1 MDKVSH
7 LPEALPIKVIRS
19 FYHTLIKALLNIS
32 QNESD
37 IKSRTYVFFSILGK
51 YYQPLNIMSLIPS
64 ISEGYDYNDKKSSSQ
79 DFSKSFDCAMEW
91 KLFCDGSESAF
102 VKIYNHYF
110 QSLYNLGRQFSGDT
124 DLLKDC
130 LQETFI
136 SIRKKRHDLHKVISV
151 KAFLIKCYR
160 NKIITEQKKQKKKN
174 KKMDFDLS
182 NESFGFLV
190 TPSHESLLVNKQFH
204 TEQVALIQDSLNK
217 LTQRQREVIYYFY
230 YNGLSYSQ
238 IKEVMGFSSVRAVR
252 NLMYRSLSELKKY
265 AEAPVK

>member
-1 MDKVSH
+1 M
-7 LPEALPIKVIRS
+7 
-19 FYHTLIKALLNIS
+19 ALLSN
-32 QNESD
+32 
-37 IKSRTYVFFSILGK
+37 
-51 YYQPLNIMSLIPS
+51 
-64 ISEGYDYNDKKSSSQ
+64 ISEGYNQNDRKNSSQ
-79 DFSKSFDCAMEW
+79 EFSKSFDSAVEW

-110 QSLYNLGRQFSGDT
+110 QILYNLGRQFSGDT

-160 NKIITEQKKQKKKN
+160 NKIITEQKKQNKKR
-174 KKMDFDLS
+174 KKMDLDLTNDS
-182 NESFGFLV
+182 YGFLV
-190 TPSHESLLVNKQFH
+190 TPSHESLLVNKQFYK
-204 TEQVALIQDSLNK
+204 EQVKLIQKSLNK
-217 LTQRQREVIYYFY
+217 LTQRQREVVYYFY

-238 IKEVMGFSSVRAVR
+238 IKEIMGFSSVRAVR

-265 AEAPVK
+265 AETPAK